1 MVRRLIAALALGALS
16 TTALAAPS
24 LFVANKRADTITK
37 IDLTSGEAVAEI
49 ATCETPHE
57 LAVSPD
63 GDLLAVACY
72 GGEDIAFHETAK
84 LELVHRVKLGEG
96 ARPHGIVWHAGGD
109 IYATAEGRKSVFKV
123 SHPGSAAAVT
133 VVESATGQEGSH
145 MIAVD
150 AQGDYAWTADMGSAT
165 ATRVD
170 LAARKP
176 VKSVALGR
184 EPEGIALTPD
194 GQTLWVSARGSNEA
208 FALDPQTME
217 VRARVESGRF
227 PLRIAVRP
235 QGDVAIT
242 SNLMDGSLSVI
253 DLATNTITRTIAVSS
268 REEAEARFQVTI
280 LWSGDGSKIYVAE
293 TGSNTVAEV
302 DYATGRVLR
311 RLAAGEGGDGLAIA
325 P

>member
-1 MVRRLIAALALGALS
+1 MVRRLIAALALAALP
-16 TTALAAPS
+16 TAALAAPA

-37 IDLTSGEAVAEI
+37 IDLTSGETVVEI

-57 LAVSPD
+57 LAVSPE

-109 IYATAEGRKSVFKV
+109 IYATAEGRQSVFKV
-123 SHPGSAAAVT
+123 SHPFAAAAN
-133 VVESATGQEGSH
+133 VVESATGQQGSH

-150 AQGDYAWTADMGSAT
+150 AQGGYAWTADMGSAT
-165 ATRVD
+165 ATQVD

-208 FALDPQTME
+208 FALDPATME
-217 VRARVESGRF
+217 VRARVETGRF

-268 REEAEARFQVTI
+268 PEEAEARFQVTI
-280 LWSGDGSKIYVAE
+280 LWSADGSKIYVAE

-302 DYATGRVLR
+302 DYATGRLLR